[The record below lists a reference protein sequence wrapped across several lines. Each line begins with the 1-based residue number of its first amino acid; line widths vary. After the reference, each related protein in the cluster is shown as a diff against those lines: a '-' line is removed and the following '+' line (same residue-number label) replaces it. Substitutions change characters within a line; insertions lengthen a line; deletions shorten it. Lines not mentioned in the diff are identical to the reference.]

1 MATVN
6 KHSDK
11 GARKEVVGAASL
23 LDNFT
28 HASRSVQDMAGEGS
42 SKKSG
47 LSAQHSYYEGIVGE
61 LQTRV
66 RAVSRMSE
74 LSVKERIELERKG
87 EEEVGKLSAQPANE
101 LEESLSRFIKK
112 IKGPTYEAAVSRIAK
127 LTGDL
132 ENIANAA
139 PGTASHALE
148 TAINDLGT
156 PAKKRS
162 GSKGHETKKEEELQV
177 AVDLKLIRKVAIIEE
192 LTNGLGSHAGSGDSL
207 REGQLLRLDPPY
219 NIKGSDTVQKP
230 EGEQPIIFD
239 LGKLDTPEKIMK
251 QRSIIDSNIS
261 KRINAIDGMLQGM
274 SKKEKN
280 EITAG
285 DLEKIS
291 DANIKLFIEISA
303 YKDLLVEMKDNLGA
317 IFPGDREMHE
327 AHAKSIDAL
336 VKKIGDAGS
345 HSNKGIAELADE
357 KGLGVSK
364 VPMFVH
370 DIREMQRDLYSIRD
384 PSGKSIYER
393 LGANVLFY
401 EEGNDSERIVKQI
414 TEDYEEIM
422 RRLGGRNNAVLI
434 GYEKEYPDM
443 SELVIAQ
450 LAAIGVQLKWEG
462 SSGTVHRIME
472 EDTYVPYTLKT

>member
-11 GARKEVVGAASL
+11 GARNEVVGATSL

-28 HASRSVQDMAGEGS
+28 HASRSVQDMTGGNV

-47 LSAQHSYYEGIVGE
+47 LSAQHSYYEEMVGE

-87 EEEVGKLSAQPANE
+87 EEAAGKLSAQPANE
-101 LEESLSRFIKK
+101 LGESLSRFVKK
-112 IKGPTYEAAVSRIAK
+112 IKGPSYEAAVSRIAK

-132 ENIANAA
+132 EKIANAA

-162 GSKGHETKKEEELQV
+162 GSKGRETKKEEELQI
-177 AVDLKLIRKVAIIEE
+177 AMDLKLIRKVAIIEE
-192 LTNGLGSHAGSGDSL
+192 LTDGLGSHAGSVGSL

-219 NIKGSDTVQKP
+219 NIKGSDTVQKQ
-230 EGEQPIIFD
+230 EGEQPIILD
-239 LGKLDTPEKIMK
+239 IGKLDTPEKIMK
-251 QRSIIDSNIS
+251 QRNTIDSNIN
-261 KRINAIDGMLQGM
+261 KRIGAIDDMLQDM

-303 YKDLLVEMKDNLGA
+303 YKDLLMEMRDNLGA

-345 HSNKGIAELADE
+345 HSNRGIAELADE
-357 KGLGVSK
+357 KGLRIGR

-370 DIREMQRDLYSIRD
+370 DIREMQRDLYSIKD
-384 PSGKSIYER
+384 SSGKSIYER

-401 EEGNDSERIVKQI
+401 EEGNDSERVVKQI

-422 RRLGGRNNAVLI
+422 RKLVGRNKAVLVE
-434 GYEKEYPDM
+434 YEKEYPDM

-450 LAAIGVQLKWEG
+450 LAAIGFQLKWEG
-462 SSGTVHRIME
+462 SSGTFHRIVE
-472 EDTYVPYTLKT
+472 EDTYTPYTFRT